1 MPYLITDDQRQ
12 IYFEHHLGQG
22 AQRRLPVLLLHGWGM
37 STRVWD
43 TTVPALLAAGHS
55 VVAFDQRGCGQSDK
69 DFRENTIAA
78 SARDA
83 VALLKHLGIGKVVVN
98 GWSLGGAVAVDAAGL
113 LGANCAAVVL
123 TAGAS
128 PRYVQAADFPYGPP
142 AGTATQTVAVLQQD
156 RATFLD
162 GLYKAVCAKPVS
174 TAMQAWLWSIAMQTG
189 PAADAALAELDQVEQ
204 RAALA
209 ALAVPLLSIV
219 GGLDVVV
226 APEIGRQA
234 GLCARHGTVV
244 EFADCG
250 HAPFLEDGPRY
261 RQVLLDFLKTLP

>member
-123 TAGAS
+123 TAGGRFPLRTAGGHC
-128 PRYVQAADFPYGPP
+128 YADSG
-142 AGTATQTVAVLQQD
+142 
-156 RATFLD
+156 
-162 GLYKAVCAKPVS
+162 
-174 TAMQAWLWSIAMQTG
+174 
-189 PAADAALAELDQVEQ
+189 
-204 RAALA
+204 RAAARPRHLPRR
-209 ALAVPLLSIV
+209 ALQ
-219 GGLDVVV
+219 GGLRQARVDRDAGVALVHRHANRASGGCGAGRAGPGGAACGAGGAGGAVVV
-226 APEIGRQA
+226 DRRRPRCG
-234 GLCARHGTVV
+234 GGARDRSSGGSVRSSWHRGGVRRLWPRTV
-244 EFADCG
+244 
-250 HAPFLEDGPRY
+250 PRGWPP
-261 RQVLLDFLKTLP
+261 LPPSPARFP